1 MLYLFDIDGTL
12 LLSGGAGAR
21 ALEGAFAARFGLAGA
36 MDGVQLGG
44 KTDPNIVEEVF
55 LARLGRPP
63 TAAEIDEILDLYL
76 PLLRAELAAA
86 SQFRLMPWVVEA
98 LDHLAALPG
107 VRIGLATGNIRAGA
121 QAKLERAGLWE
132 RFELGGFACDHRDRH
147 RLVARAIERAG
158 GVPLD
163 QVIVIGDT
171 PFDVSAARACGARV
185 IAVATGSVTRDA
197 LAACEP
203 DAVFDSLAELPAWHA
218 AQSQVAR
225 SSGPKNS
232 DSP

>member
-1 MLYLFDIDGTL
+1 VLYLFDIDGTL

-21 ALEGAFAARFGLAGA
+21 ALEGAFATRFGLAGA
-36 MDGVQLGG
+36 MEGVQLGG

-86 SQFRLMPWVVEA
+86 SQFRLMPAVVEA
-98 LDHLAALPG
+98 LDHLAGLPG

-121 QAKLERAGLWE
+121 QAKLERAGLWN

-158 GVPLD
+158 AVPLD
-163 QVIVIGDT
+163 QVIVVGDT

-185 IAVATGSVTRDA
+185 IAVATGSVGRET

-203 DAVFDSLAELPAWHA
+203 DAVFDTLAELPAWHA
-218 AQSQVAR
+218 AQAQVAR
-225 SSGPKNS
+225 SSGPKKS

>member
-21 ALEGAFAARFGLAGA
+21 ALERAFAVRFGLAGA
-36 MDGVQLGG
+36 MAEVQLGG

-55 LARLGRPP
+55 LTRRGRRPSQ
-63 TAAEIDEILDLYL
+63 AEIDEILDLYL
-76 PLLRAELAAA
+76 PLLRAELADA
-86 SQFRLMPWVVEA
+86 SNFRLMPAVVET
-98 LDHLAALPG
+98 LDHLAGLAG

-121 QAKLERAGLWE
+121 QAKLERAGLWH
-132 RFELGGFACDHRDRH
+132 RFELGGFACDHRERH

-158 GVPLD
+158 AIEPDEV
-163 QVIVIGDT
+163 VVVGDT
-171 PFDVSAARACGARV
+171 PLDVSAARACGARV
-185 IAVATGSVTRDA
+185 IAVATGSVGREA

-203 DAVFDSLAELPAWHA
+203 DAVFDTLAELPAWHDHH
-218 AQSQVAR
+218 VAR